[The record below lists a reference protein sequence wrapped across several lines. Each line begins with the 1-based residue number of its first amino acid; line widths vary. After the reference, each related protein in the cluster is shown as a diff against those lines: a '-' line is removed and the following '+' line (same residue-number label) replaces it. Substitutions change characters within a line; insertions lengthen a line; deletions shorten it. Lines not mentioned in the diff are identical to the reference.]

1 MATLSHVCIWSGKG
15 WTHITADQA
24 AELHPGGSVSSY
36 SGLFMCELCGQY
48 VSFHQGG
55 YQSPHFRHRSAE
67 KSKDCPER
75 TFGSSYSFRYD
86 AKIHDLPIKIT
97 GISSNSFYFELGLI
111 RVPKSILSEDFF
123 ISVTAS
129 GNRNTV
135 FKFSSERLYS
145 EGTTF
150 LSIGNIPYP
159 KYTLSYPESKKEL
172 SKFWPYSINGIDV
185 SGTLFDK
192 KSGKRLPY
200 DSDVVTGK
208 DYYFLCNRSY
218 IYFPSAISSKKI
230 STMAVPTGILFLYEI
245 HISELNEDAAK
256 FMLNYHY
263 RLTEVPVSV
272 HPVWP
277 PYVQGSHLIKYSS
290 GNVTMILRGNI
301 RTFSTFPNADLKSF
315 YITEMLKAFEID
327 PSDRQQLI
335 SVGRLNV
342 LKYTYLWREAICIS
356 KETPRFSITDMA
368 NAQAASGNVS
378 NIPKDG
384 RLKFWTEFDGK
395 VIISKKDTTIDQYK
409 IISNLVTEIEGITY
423 GQTVKLFIGLDCV
436 WEATYKKSETI
447 SLSDSEEKMF
457 SYIIKNAGSEISA
470 PHSLKNMLAVFCDY
484 PTIYN
489 WISKCIRSGSIPEKS
504 FRRIQKIYIKRLQ
517 TK

>member
-159 KYTLSYPESKKEL
+159 KYTLSYSESKKEL

-218 IYFPSAISSKKI
+218 IYFPSAISSCQLQ
-230 STMAVPTGILFLYEI
+230 SP
-245 HISELNEDAAK
+245 
-256 FMLNYHY
+256 
-263 RLTEVPVSV
+263 
-272 HPVWP
+272 W
-277 PYVQGSHLIKYSS
+277 GS
-290 GNVTMILRGNI
+290 
-301 RTFSTFPNADLKSF
+301 
-315 YITEMLKAFEID
+315 
-327 PSDRQQLI
+327 
-335 SVGRLNV
+335 
-342 LKYTYLWREAICIS
+342 C
-356 KETPRFSITDMA
+356 
-368 NAQAASGNVS
+368 
-378 NIPKDG
+378 
-384 RLKFWTEFDGK
+384 
-395 VIISKKDTTIDQYK
+395 
-409 IISNLVTEIEGITY
+409 
-423 GQTVKLFIGLDCV
+423 GQ
-436 WEATYKKSETI
+436 S
-447 SLSDSEEKMF
+447 
-457 SYIIKNAGSEISA
+457 
-470 PHSLKNMLAVFCDY
+470 
-484 PTIYN
+484 
-489 WISKCIRSGSIPEKS
+489 RSGRQRQ
-504 FRRIQKIYIKRLQ
+504 RR
-517 TK
+517 